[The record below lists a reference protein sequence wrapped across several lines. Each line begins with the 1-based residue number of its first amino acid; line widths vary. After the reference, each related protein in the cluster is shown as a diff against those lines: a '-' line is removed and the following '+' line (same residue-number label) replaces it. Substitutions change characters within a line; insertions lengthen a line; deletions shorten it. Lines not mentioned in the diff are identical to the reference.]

1 MGSDIREE
9 NRRLVDTERS
19 RHKEEVQKIKTKL
32 RSERDAFEV
41 RLSNTHKDVEE
52 KQNIIKE
59 VKELIA
65 STEIEGSQKATLLK
79 HLKSQLEK
87 TKNEVASEQFGI
99 LEASVSKEEEKK
111 VLRRQV
117 SNLIDQINELRQQ
130 RDDQKSI
137 HSLTS
142 LSSTFKDK
150 ETEINRL
157 MEDNI
162 NYIEASNNLMET
174 LQKVGKAREQTS
186 LNINGEKRIMDL
198 EMTPEE
204 IKAQLVCLQDE
215 NTKLRQYIDRVLTAI
230 ME

>member
-41 RLSNTHKDVEE
+41 RLSNTKKDVEE

-59 VKELIA
+59 VKELIVP
-65 STEIEGSQKATLLK
+65 TEVEGAQKATLLK

-87 TKNEVASEQFGI
+87 TKNEVASEQSGI

-162 NYIEASNNLMET
+162 NYIEASNDLMET
-174 LQKVGKAREQTS
+174 MQKVGKARDNF
-186 LNINGEKRIMDL
+186 L
-198 EMTPEE
+198 
-204 IKAQLVCLQDE
+204 
-215 NTKLRQYIDRVLTAI
+215 
-230 ME
+230 